1 MSVDPL
7 LLSPAPPSVG
17 DPTATLKHIAATAED
32 LRGLARA
39 EGLAMLDYL
48 IGMVVLEASTQIARH
63 RPRPPPAPDDT

>member
-7 LLSPAPPSVG
+7 LLSPEPPTVG
-17 DPTATLKHIAATAED
+17 DPTAALKRIAATAED

-48 IGMVVLEASTQIARH
+48 IGMVVLEASTQIARQ
-63 RPRPPPAPDDT
+63 RPRPAPPSEGA